1 MDLDVFDR
9 NPYGTNCWLL
19 SAEGGDEAVV
29 VDPGFE
35 PAAVHALLDARGKRP
50 AAVLLTHAHF
60 DRAGAARRFAGE
72 GPVYSHPE
80 DVPAFTDYPGWG
92 GGSATALDT

>member
-35 PAAVHALLDARGKRP
+35 PAAVHAVLETAGKRP
-50 AAVLLTHAHF
+50 AAVLLTLIVFSPALYS
-60 DRAGAARRFAGE
+60 GAVCTSARVSSTFNGVFESGA
-72 GPVYSHPE
+72 
-80 DVPAFTDYPGWG
+80 
-92 GGSATALDT
+92 